1 MKKVFDIKSPSHPD
15 SGMLVMRVSSRHLA
29 FALTNESASRLDELG
44 YYILQEPLDENGLM
58 KIYQQED
65 VLRKT
70 YSQARIAFDYP
81 FSTLVPE
88 EYASVFPDNNNFQLQ
103 FGIQGRMHGES
114 DLLTSQRLQNHYSL
128 PFAVWDWMQSHF
140 SQAKCMHGY
149 SADLCRLEPTD
160 FEGAI
165 SLDFRADEFSLLAS
179 RAQQLLLA
187 QTFPY
192 ENPADVLYYL
202 LKVAGE
208 FGLSQRDLRLS
219 CSGLIEKDSSLY
231 RELHQYFLHLRFR
244 DAAWLLP
251 ETEEPL
257 PAHYFTALYDLAKC
271 G

>member
-1 MKKVFDIKSPSHPD
+1 MKKVFDIKSSSVPD
-15 SGMLVMRVSSRHLA
+15 ADLLVLRLSAGHLA
-29 FALTNESASRLDELG
+29 FAATTASASRLDNLG
-44 YYILQEPLDENGLM
+44 YYTVQENMDENVLM

-65 VLRKT
+65 ILRRT
-70 YSQARIAFDYP
+70 YAQVRIAFDYP

-88 EYASVFPDNNNFQLQ
+88 EYAGAFPDNNSFQLQ
-103 FGIQGRMHGES
+103 HGSQGRMHQDS
-114 DLLTSQRLQNHYSL
+114 DLLSAQKMQNHYSL
-128 PFAVWDWMQSHF
+128 PAAVWEWMQSHF
-140 SQAKCMHGY
+140 PSASRIHGY
-149 SADLCRLEPTD
+149 TADLCRMESTD

-165 SLDFRADEFSLLAS
+165 SVDFRADEFSLLAS

-244 DAAWLLP
+244 DAGWILP